1 MIRVTRPVTGEF
13 PAPRTGS
20 WPVVRPGVRSP
31 GTPLRG
37 NPAIRSP
44 GTPLRGNPAAE
55 ATPYGGLPVRRV
67 VDAGARPTSAPIAV
81 AIVEPETLLRSM
93 MADAVSRTP
102 GMRTVVSVG
111 SIREARATIK
121 PGLVDVVAIEVDQP
135 DGNGAT
141 LALELQRA
149 DPRLSVVTVTRHDA
163 RGVIE
168 STRRHLRRP
177 WGYVSKRSKATAADV
192 VNAIRQAALA
202 PDNTPPPVTV
212 RPNTPGPFAALT
224 PQQLTVLRLIS
235 EGFTNTQVADRLG
248 LSRRTVENHLLGIYR
263 AFDISSDEVNP
274 RVSAVLRFLSH
285 SIGI

>member
-1 MIRVTRPVTGEF
+1 MIRVTRPPTGEV
-13 PAPRTGS
+13 ARPRTGS
-20 WPVVRPGVRSP
+20 WSAVRPVRH
-31 GTPLRG
+31 
-37 NPAIRSP
+37 P

-55 ATPYGGLPVRRV
+55 STSIYGGLPVARRSP
-67 VDAGARPTSAPIAV
+67 DTPPRHTSSGILV

-93 MADAVSRTP
+93 MADAVSRAP

-111 SIREARATIK
+111 SCREARATIT

-168 STRRHLRRP
+168 STRRHLPRP
-177 WGYVSKRSKATAADV
+177 WGYVSKRSHVTAGDV
-192 VNAIRQAALA
+192 VNAIRQAAMA

-212 RPNTPGPFAALT
+212 RPGKPGPFAVLT

-235 EGFTNTQVADRLG
+235 EGFTNTQVAERLG

-263 AFDISSDEVNP
+263 AFDISSEEVNP
-274 RVSAVLRFLSH
+274 RVTAVLRYLSH

>member
-1 MIRVTRPVTGEF
+1 MYPPTGPTRMIRLTRPPTGEVGG
-13 PAPRTGS
+13 PRTGG
-20 WPVVRPGVRSP
+20 WPAIRPGRHP

-37 NPAIRSP
+37 NPAVESTSP
-44 GTPLRGNPAAE
+44 YA
-55 ATPYGGLPVRRV
+55 GLPVARRAS
-67 VDAGARPTSAPIAV
+67 DGTARGSAAGISV

-93 MADAVSRTP
+93 MADAVSRAP

-111 SIREARATIK
+111 SCREARATIT

-149 DPRLSVVTVTRHDA
+149 DSRLSIVTVTRHDA

-168 STRRHLRRP
+168 STRRHLPRP
-177 WGYVSKRSKATAADV
+177 WGYVSKRSHVTADDV
-192 VNAIRQAALA
+192 VNAIRQAAMA
-202 PDNTPPPVTV
+202 PDNTPPPVTI
-212 RPNTPGPFAALT
+212 RPGRPGPFAILT

-263 AFDISSDEVNP
+263 AFDISSEEVNP
-274 RVSAVLRFLSH
+274 RVSAVLRYLSH